1 MGDMEGNRGRDIS
14 CSRRLAT
21 GRPCRRSIS
30 TSDAGLTAALSSANP
45 TRQYLAYQAIK
56 AKGQAAAPLLQAM
69 WRQGDPIVRA
79 RALWMLGGLGADG
92 QRAIQEAMKDQDP
105 RFRILALRVARLH
118 GADMLATARPLVRDA
133 SPQVRREIAL
143 MLQDPTTMLPAYL
156 YPEAGGTARRVARG
170 DDRRSSRSTTAR
182 DRWYLE
188 ALGIAARGR
197 EDAIYARMKSQGSA
211 RITPAQAGILWEL
224 RPRTALPDLV
234 AARSTTRRS
243 RRRTARW
250 RSTRSGRC
258 NGRKRPARSKRS
270 SRRPNVPTPLVERA
284 FNNYSHQLFSL
295 WMDARTSAA
304 LPDVMKK
311 GFSLPGT
318 QSAAVTVADALGDRQ
333 YLPQLIAF
341 AKQESANADA
351 RSLAI
356 ESVATARDAQYL
368 SDFQALAAAGV
379 PAVRVSAIR
388 AVGVLG
394 RQGPPPAQGQPPA
407 PAAVDPSSV
416 VVSWAQGIALSNAPN
431 EVRVEA
437 LRVMG
442 QSVPGLNAMLDLA
455 EKGQV
460 PPELVSV
467 ARNLANNAAPP
478 PAPGRRGQAQSPVT
492 MRADPTMPTD
502 PAYVAIRTRAA
513 KILPMPSAR
522 RIPTA
527 FALDLNYAGKAEDGK
542 KVFDIDAGC
551 AACHSLG
558 GARKIGPGPVE
569 DRREVRQA
577 GDARQH
583 REPERRDPVRVR
595 ADDVHDGERGTAGR
609 PCRRASRAVRL
620 RSGSASTRSAASA
633 PPTSS
638 RARRAASRRC
648 RRDCWTRCRFS
659 RSRICWSTLATLK

>member
-1 MGDMEGNRGRDIS
+1 
-14 CSRRLAT
+14 
-21 GRPCRRSIS
+21 
-30 TSDAGLTAALSSANP
+30 
-45 TRQYLAYQAIK
+45 
-56 AKGQAAAPLLQAM
+56 
-69 WRQGDPIVRA
+69 
-79 RALWMLGGLGADG
+79 
-92 QRAIQEAMKDQDP
+92 
-105 RFRILALRVARLH
+105 
-118 GADMLATARPLVRDA
+118 MLATARPLVRDG

-156 YPEAGGTARRVARG
+156 YPKQVEPPAEWLEAMTGLIAQYDG
-170 DDRRSSRSTTAR
+170 S

-197 EDAIYARMKSQGSA
+197 EDAIYARMKSQGGAHHTGASRHSLGTA
-211 RITPAQAGILWEL
+211 AADGAAGSR
-224 RPRTALPDLV
+224 RPDERRV
-234 AARSTTRRS
+234 AAADRI
-243 RRRTARW
+243 ARL
-250 RSTRSGRC
+250 RSTRSGIC
-258 NGRKRPARSKRS
+258 NGPKRRARSKRS
-270 SRRPNVPTPLVERA
+270 SRRPLLRRLSSSGRSA
-284 FNNYSHQLFSL
+284 NYSHQLFSL

-304 LPDVMKK
+304 LPAVMKK

-318 QSAAVTVADALGDRQ
+318 QSAAVTIADALGDRQ

-341 AKQESANADA
+341 AKQESANTDA

-368 SDFQALAAAGV
+368 ADFQALAADWRPGRA
-379 PAVRVSAIR
+379 RVGDPR
-388 AVGVLG
+388 VGVLG

-437 LRVMG
+437 LRLMS

-492 MRADPTMPTD
+492 MRAAAAMPTD

-513 KILPMPSAR
+513 NILPMPSAR

-527 FALDLNYAGKAEDGK
+527 FEIDLNYAGKAADGK

-551 AACHSLG
+551 AACHASAALESS
-558 GARKIGPGPVE
+558 ARTSSKIGAKFGK
-569 DRREVRQA
+569 QA
-577 GDARQH
+577 MLD
-583 REPERRDPVRVR
+583 
-595 ADDVHDGERGTAGR
+595 
-609 PCRRASRAVRL
+609 
-620 RSGSASTRSAASA
+620 
-633 PPTSS
+633 TS
-638 RARRAASRRC
+638 
-648 RRDCWTRCRFS
+648 
-659 RSRICWSTLATLK
+659 